1 MSDTPYRPAARD
13 RGDVRSIASAWI
25 ATCVVIALAMG
36 LLALATEPVPGIEPP
51 TATTDPVD

>member
-1 MSDTPYRPAARD
+1 MSDTRSRPAARE

-36 LLALATEPVPGIEPP
+36 LLALATDPVPGI
-51 TATTDPVD
+51 DPASAAADPAE